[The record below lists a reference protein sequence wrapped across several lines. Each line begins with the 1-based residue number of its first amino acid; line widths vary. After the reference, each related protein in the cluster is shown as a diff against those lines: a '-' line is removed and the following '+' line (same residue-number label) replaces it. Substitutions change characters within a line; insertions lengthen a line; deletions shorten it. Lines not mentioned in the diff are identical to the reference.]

1 MALPILGGLVVLVVA
16 LVLLWRWDWFLPIV
30 EAQAS
35 AALGRKVTAQHLH
48 VQLGRTT
55 TMALDDVQI
64 ANAEGFP
71 ADKPFVQIAKLTVAA
86 DVMAYLHGRQIV
98 LPQIVLDQPVVEADQ
113 DASGKANWTL
123 AIARSSPDNAPADPD
138 AGPKIG
144 QLVINDGHAHVAIAG
159 LKADMN
165 LDIATRQGN
174 AVAAADQ
181 QKAAANAGEIVV
193 SAKGTYAAQPIEAQF
208 VGGALLSLRNPAN
221 PYPVNLT
228 LANGPTHV
236 SLVGTVQDPVDF
248 AGANLKLTLSGA
260 DMSKLTPLT
269 GVPIPETPSYAIAGK
284 LDYADQRLR
293 FTGFTGRLGGERP
306 EWRHRHRPHPDA
318 ALCGRH
324 GVLPSGRSGR
334 SGWVYRLRAG
344 SEGHAGPVTA
354 TAGGSVQGRGQQ
366 QAAPG
371 HPDQPAE
378 SQRRGCAAALQG
390 CKDRGPLRPAG

>member
-1 MALPILGGLVVLVVA
+1 MALPILGGLVVLVAA
-16 LVLLWRWDWFLPIV
+16 LALLWRWDWFLPIV

-71 ADKPFVQIAKLTVAA
+71 ADKPLVQIAKLTVAA

-98 LPQIVLDQPVVEADQ
+98 LPQIVLDQPMVEAAQ

-123 AIARSSPDNAPADPD
+123 AIAGSSPGDAPADPN

-144 QLVINDGHAHVAIAG
+144 QLVINDGHAHVAIAK

-165 LDIATRQGN
+165 LDVATRQGD

-193 SAKGTYAAQPIEAQF
+193 NAKGTYAAQPIEGQF
-208 VGGALLSLRNPAN
+208 VGGALLSLRDPAN

-236 SLVGTVQDPVDF
+236 SLVGTVQNPVDF
-248 AGANLKLTLSGA
+248 AGANLKLTLSGP

-284 LDYADQRLR
+284 LDYADQKLR
-293 FTGFTGRLGGERP
+293 FTGFTGRLGSSDLNGDIAINPTRTP
-306 EWRHRHRPHPDA
+306 PFVDA
-318 ALCGRH
+318 TVFSRQVDLADLGALSAPRRVGRT
-324 GVLPSGRSGR
+324 R
-334 SGWVYRLRAG
+334 RA
-344 SEGHAGPVTA
+344 S
-354 TAGGSVQGRGQQ
+354 
-366 QAAPG
+366 
-371 HPDQPAE
+371 
-378 SQRRGCAAALQG
+378 RRNS
-390 CKDRGPLRPAG
+390 RRN